1 MDSHI
6 HTRTHTSHIT
16 HITHITLTHH
26 THNTSYTHT
35 THTHRYALLQ
45 RLSRERKQ
53 RLEESKKKFNLI
65 REMNELEHWLSDK
78 EALASA
84 EESAKDLEH
93 VEALKKKSDDFQKDV
108 VANEARLDSIN
119 TMAQEM
125 IDEGHFD
132 AEEIQGLVEVGVSVT

>member
-6 HTRTHTSHIT
+6 HTRTHTSHISHT
-16 HITHITLTHH
+16 SHSLITHTTPHTH
-26 THNTSYTHT
+26 THNTR
-35 THTHRYALLQ
+35 RYALLQ

-65 REMNELEHWLSDK
+65 REMNEVEHWLSDK

-93 VEALKKKSDDFQKDV
+93 VEALRKKSDDFQKDV

>member
-1 MDSHI
+1 
-6 HTRTHTSHIT
+6 
-16 HITHITLTHH
+16 
-26 THNTSYTHT
+26 
-35 THTHRYALLQ
+35 
-45 RLSRERKQ
+45 
-53 RLEESKKKFNLI
+53 
-65 REMNELEHWLSDK
+65 MNEVEHWLSDK

-93 VEALKKKSDDFQKDV
+93 VEALRKKSDDFQKDV

>member
-26 THNTSYTHT
+26 THN